1 MTVSITNE
9 ELFRRLRK
17 AEVNIANLQQTVI
30 RLSRGKSVATET
42 EIEEAPVRA
51 SRKSTVAEAPAKPV
65 RTAASVEAST
75 IKIVDKYTEM
85 DAEKLQRLVI
95 GRGGNPIKIM
105 TGFHAR
111 GRTNAL
117 RNWLRANPKLKTTT
131 PDKVSVKAATRNVQ
145 LPKANKP
152 KVRSL
157 G

>member
-30 RLSRGKSVATET
+30 RLSKGKSVKADEAEET
-42 EIEEAPVRA
+42 PVRA